1 MPHKTSVFNRTAI
14 FHFCWL
20 PVTVRLFYSAALIV
34 LGLGYVFAM
43 LQIQIV
49 HSGQDG
55 KPGLSIDDLIIAYKG
70 SSDKTQLETKLYGSM
85 SGMLPGSERDKI
97 IAWIEGGAS
106 QKGYEET
113 VAPITQQYCKGCHN
127 GATPGLPDLMGFEK
141 ISTYVKIDSGMSLAT
156 LIRVSHIHMFGILF
170 VFFIMGIIFFHAY
183 VRPIWLKALILVT
196 PFAAVILDIFS
207 WYLTK
212 VHPGF
217 AWVIVISGGFM
228 ALCFAAMWFISFY
241 QMWFYKPSRE
251 LIKNHGAAL

>member
-20 PVTVRLFYSAALIV
+20 PFTVRLFYSSALIV

-49 HSGQDG
+49 HSGLDG

-70 SSDKTQLETKLYGSM
+70 STDKTRLEAKLNGSM
-85 SGMLPGSERDKI
+85 SAMLPPAERDKI
-97 IAWIEGGAS
+97 IDWIRQGADR
-106 QKGYEET
+106 EEYDRSI
-113 VAPITQQYCKGCHN
+113 APITQQYCSACHN
-127 GATPGLPDLMGFEK
+127 GATPSLPDLLSFEK
-141 ISTYVKIDSGMSLAT
+141 ISAYVEIDSGMSLPT

-170 VFFIMGIIFFHAY
+170 IFFIMGIIFFHAY
-183 VRPIWLKALILVT
+183 VTPLWLKGLILVT
-196 PFAAVILDIFS
+196 PFAAIIIDIFS

-212 VHPGF
+212 IHPGF

-228 ALCFAAMWFISFY
+228 GLSFAAMWIISFY
-241 QMWFYKPSRE
+241 QMWFYKPSQK
-251 LIKNHGAAL
+251 LVDNHGAAL